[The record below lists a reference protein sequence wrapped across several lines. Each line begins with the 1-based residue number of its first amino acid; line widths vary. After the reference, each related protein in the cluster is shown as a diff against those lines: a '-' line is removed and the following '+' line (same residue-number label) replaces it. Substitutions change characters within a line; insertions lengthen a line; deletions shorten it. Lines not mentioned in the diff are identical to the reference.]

1 MVVPRSS
8 GSSNKER
15 QKDLLCRVKYCN
27 KLPDIP
33 FDPKFLTYPFDPHRF
48 VKVKFEYYLKS
59 SVLSQKI
66 FGYWQK

>member
-1 MVVPRSS
+1 MFVQHMVVPRSS

-48 VKVKFEYYLKS
+48 VKVTLLLLFH
-59 SVLSQKI
+59 I
-66 FGYWQK
+66 